1 MAKLELSATI
11 RMAQPSSR
19 VSSAEGTA
27 VEELPDRAASENV
40 SGALAV
46 SRTAIDG
53 IRPENQVR
61 TGLPA
66 GGRWIR
72 TLGPPATASF
82 VVGPPTARCC
92 EGQAAA
98 KSALRFS
105 PIFSARQAIRTQ
117 PGAIVGKSTPG
128 CLVHCDTSGSSGSRE
143 GQTCIKGGWANRT
156 PGAQCPKIRHAR
168 MSVHEL
174 AS

>member
-27 VEELPDRAASENV
+27 VEELPDPAASEVEELPDRAASENV

-66 GGRWIR
+66 GGGSLER
-72 TLGPPATASF
+72 TRLCWRFPANREKYRELPRFPP
-82 VVGPPTARCC
+82 
-92 EGQAAA
+92 EQA
-98 KSALRFS
+98 LD
-105 PIFSARQAIRTQ
+105 
-117 PGAIVGKSTPG
+117 
-128 CLVHCDTSGSSGSRE
+128 CLVRANIFNALP
-143 GQTCIKGGWANRT
+143 GQFPKTANRED
-156 PGAQCPKIRHAR
+156 PAR
-168 MSVHEL
+168 
-174 AS
+174 

>member
-27 VEELPDRAASENV
+27 VEELPDPAASEVEELPDRAASENV

-66 GGRWIR
+66 GGSRIR
-72 TLGPPATASF
+72 TIG
-82 VVGPPTARCC
+82 
-92 EGQAAA
+92 
-98 KSALRFS
+98 SA
-105 PIFSARQAIRTQ
+105 
-117 PGAIVGKSTPG
+117 
-128 CLVHCDTSGSSGSRE
+128 
-143 GQTCIKGGWANRT
+143 
-156 PGAQCPKIRHAR
+156 
-168 MSVHEL
+168 
-174 AS
+174 